1 MVKKER
7 YKMILDSASQ
17 NDTLLA
23 SGKVYNLNKKFG
35 DMLVKKGRAKKYDLS
50 SAKRIV
56 NINGKEMAWGDYLK
70 RNNRI
75 RKEYENKN
83 P

>member
-1 MVKKER
+1 
-7 YKMILDSASQ
+7 MILDSASQ

-35 DMLVKKGRAKKYDLS
+35 DMLVKKGRAKKYDIN

-56 NINGKEMAWGDYLK
+56 NLNGKEMTWGDYLK
-70 RNNRI
+70 RNNKI
-75 RKEYENKN
+75 RREYENKN